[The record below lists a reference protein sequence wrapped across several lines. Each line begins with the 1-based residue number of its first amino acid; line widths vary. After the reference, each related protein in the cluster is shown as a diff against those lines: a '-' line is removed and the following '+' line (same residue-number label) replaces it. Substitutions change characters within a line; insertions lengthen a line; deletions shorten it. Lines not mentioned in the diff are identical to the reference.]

1 MIATIVGAVTNV
13 SLNTVLINILQQNG
27 AAIASIISE
36 SLVTIITFIFARRH
50 LHIGLS
56 FGFVGKTI
64 ISSACMIGVLIISR
78 NLLSQKVLLLVAGI
92 VLGAF
97 IYLGTSV
104 IFRNDIA
111 LEAISMLKK
120 KRR

>member
-1 MIATIVGAVTNV
+1 
-13 SLNTVLINILQQNG
+13 
-27 AAIASIISE
+27 
-36 SLVTIITFIFARRH
+36 
-50 LHIGLS
+50 
-56 FGFVGKTI
+56 
-64 ISSACMIGVLIISR
+64 MIGVLIISR